1 MLSQS
6 NSRIDNAIGVK
17 TLLIF
22 TVVGLICASAQATV
36 LTYKGG
42 KGTAGW
48 GFETASTDRFDD
60 SSGPDN
66 HDDQAYGD
74 RVTGL
79 GPDANNF
86 EYGEQGEGFTPNITV
101 QHLPAIRRQS
111 NFGGCFGGS
120 GTHKRCPGNVANP
133 DPGGVQIPF
142 LHLGTSDGPTYWA
155 DFTADPGFN
164 VVMHDVYVMGD
175 LNTSQS
181 NAANVLLKDASG
193 NTLLDASGQDIG
205 SNSPTLVDL
214 GGTAAPFVRLEIT
227 FDPQGYGFGDFASD
241 NIRFSQAVIPEP
253 STLILTGLGTAMLLI
268 ISRRKR

>member
-1 MLSQS
+1 MSKVTSFAKVLL
-6 NSRIDNAIGVK
+6 
-17 TLLIF
+17 TLTI
-22 TVVGLICASAQATV
+22 VVILCTSAHATV
-36 LTYKGG
+36 LTYAGG
-42 KGTAGW
+42 NGTGGF

-60 SSGPDN
+60 PSGPDVHN
-66 HDDQAYGD
+66 DQAYGD
-74 RVTGL
+74 NVTGL

-86 EYGEQGEGFTPNITV
+86 EYRNQGEGFTPNITV

-120 GTHKRCPGNVANP
+120 GTHGGRCPGNVPNP

-142 LHLGTSDGPTYWA
+142 LHIGTADGPTYWV

-181 NAANVLLKDASG
+181 NAANVSLKDASG
-193 NTLLDASGQDIG
+193 NTLLDASGQDVA

-227 FDPQGYGFGDFASD
+227 FDPQGSYSLGDFASD